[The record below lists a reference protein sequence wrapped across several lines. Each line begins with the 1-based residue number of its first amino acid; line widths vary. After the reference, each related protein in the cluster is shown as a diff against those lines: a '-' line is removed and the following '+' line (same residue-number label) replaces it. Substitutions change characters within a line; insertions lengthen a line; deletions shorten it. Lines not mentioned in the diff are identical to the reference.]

1 MLKLGFSIKREEIFT
16 PIIAIKT
23 FLRKN
28 PAKKI
33 FLVSTKEIEEE
44 FAEFNI
50 VSKGEIPDFVII
62 SDFSDNWN
70 VNRLNN
76 AFKFILK
83 GAQLFGT
90 QGNSYCLNDKGE
102 PVIDTGSFVRM
113 LAQASNVPYRIF
125 GKPSKEFFNQAI
137 EKIGLKPRECIVIG
151 DDIESDI
158 NGATG
163 VGIKAILVKT
173 GKASGFKG
181 LENNKQKIIM
191 IDNFSKLKILLNL
204 DY

>member
-16 PIIAIKT
+16 PIVAIKT

-28 PAKKI
+28 SEKRI
-33 FLVSTKEIEEE
+33 FLVSTKEIEKE

-76 AFKFILK
+76 ALKFILK

-90 QGNSYCLNDKGE
+90 QGNKYCLNDKGE

-113 LAQASNVPYRIF
+113 LAHAANVPYRIF

-137 EKIGLKPRECIVIG
+137 EKIGLKPRECIMIG

-158 NGATG
+158 KGATDA
-163 VGIKAILVKT
+163 GIKAILVKT
-173 GKASGFKG
+173 GKASGYKE
-181 LENNKQKIIM
+181 LENNKQKIIT
-191 IDNFSKLKILLNL
+191 IDNFSKLKI
-204 DY
+204 